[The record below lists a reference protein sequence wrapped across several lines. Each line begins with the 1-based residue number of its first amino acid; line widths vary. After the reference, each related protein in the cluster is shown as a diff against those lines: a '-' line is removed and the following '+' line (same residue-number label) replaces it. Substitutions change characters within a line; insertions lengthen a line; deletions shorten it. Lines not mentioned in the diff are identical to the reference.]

1 MSRYSPYIEFLKS
14 LQAHEKDPSKMK
26 ESEKTLKLI
35 DWFAHV
41 VLNSLSAHIA
51 ILDENGVI
59 IQTNQ
64 SWKEFAQSNEVGIRP
79 RMNGLNYLEL
89 CDSAT
94 GDSAKGAH
102 EVANGIRDVIS
113 GKREKFTLDYSLQT
127 LEKEQW
133 FYLRVAQLSGYD
145 PIRVVVSHE
154 EITTRKKAEESLK
167 KRELELELQKQ
178 YLEEANTALR
188 VLLKQREE
196 DKRELEEHIVSN
208 VQQLVN
214 TYIVK
219 LKRTPLDS
227 RQGQYLEIM
236 ENNIHEILSPFS
248 HNLSSKYFHLTPRE
262 IQVAG
267 LVKDGKIS
275 KEIAEIM
282 NISTSVIDFHRKN
295 IRKKL
300 GLKNKKDNLQS
311 YLISLS

>member
-1 MSRYSPYIEFLKS
+1 
-14 LQAHEKDPSKMK
+14 
-26 ESEKTLKLI
+26 
-35 DWFAHV
+35 
-41 VLNSLSAHIA
+41 
-51 ILDENGVI
+51 
-59 IQTNQ
+59 
-64 SWKEFAQSNEVGIRP
+64 
-79 RMNGLNYLEL
+79 MNGLNYLEL

-167 KRELELELQKQ
+167 RRELELELQKQ
-178 YLEEANTALR
+178 NLEEANTALR

-214 TYIVK
+214 TYIIK
-219 LKRTPLDS
+219 LKRTYLDP
-227 RQGQYLEIM
+227 RQVQYLEII

-267 LVKDGKIS
+267 LVKDGKTT
-275 KEIAEIM
+275 KEISEIM

-311 YLISLS
+311 YLISLG

>member
-1 MSRYSPYIEFLKS
+1 MPKYSPYVEFLKS
-14 LQAHEKDPSKMK
+14 LQRYEKDPSKMK
-26 ESEKTLKLI
+26 ETEKTLKLI

-41 VLNSLSAHIA
+41 VLNSLTAHIA

-64 SWKEFAQSNEVGIRP
+64 SWREFAQSNEVGIRP
-79 RMNGLNYLEL
+79 RMIGLNYLDL

-102 EVANGIRDVIS
+102 EVGQGIRDVIY
-113 GKREKFTLDYSLQT
+113 GKIEVFKLDYSLQT
-127 LEKEQW
+127 MQREKW
-133 FYLRVAQLSGYD
+133 FYLRVTRLSGYD

-154 EITTRKKAEESLK
+154 EITSRKRAEESLK
-167 KRELELELQKQ
+167 KREMELEQQKQ

-196 DKRELEEHIVSN
+196 DKRELEEHVVSN
-208 VQQLVN
+208 VHQLVN
-214 TYIVK
+214 TYILK
-219 LKRTPLDS
+219 LKQTSLDP
-227 RQGQYLEIM
+227 RQSQYVEII
-236 ENNIHEILSPFS
+236 ENNINEIISPFS
-248 HNLSSKYFHLTPRE
+248 HSLSSKYFHLTPKE

-267 LVKDGKIS
+267 LVKDGKTT
-275 KEIAEIM
+275 KEIADIM

-300 GLKNKKDNLQS
+300 GLNNKKDNLQS
-311 YLISLS
+311 FLISLG